1 MLSGNIVRAFY
12 ILDNFKE
19 VIVDTKFFFCMLLI
33 CTFCSFLEIFVNKI
47 PILYGIIT
55 DGKNLPPYK
64 REKDKKIK
72 IKEEINNEHE
82 LSECK

>member
-1 MLSGNIVRAFY
+1 M
-12 ILDNFKE
+12 
-19 VIVDTKFFFCMLLI
+19 
-33 CTFCSFLEIFVNKI
+33 NKI

-82 LSECK
+82 LSEFK